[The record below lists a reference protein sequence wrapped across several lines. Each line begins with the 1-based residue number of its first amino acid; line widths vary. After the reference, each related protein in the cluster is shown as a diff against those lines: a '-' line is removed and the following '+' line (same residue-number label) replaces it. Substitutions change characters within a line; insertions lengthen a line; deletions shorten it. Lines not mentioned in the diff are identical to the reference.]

1 MNSWINE
8 FGDSFSGKRVVV
20 TGVNGF
26 IGGHL
31 RDALIAL
38 DAKVYG
44 LDRAGF
50 MNANIPGCQT
60 RTVDLTDLDAIKVV
74 ISEIRPNIIYHLASM
89 VTARQDV
96 DLVLPMLQNN
106 LLGTVN
112 LLLAATELDCERLVA
127 VGSAEEPEDGV
138 PNSPYAA
145 SKSAAMMYAKMFF
158 QIYALPVVTARLFMT
173 YGPRQQADKLIPY
186 SILSLLQ
193 DQIPNLDSG
202 ERVVDF
208 VYIMDIIRGLLLA
221 GIRPAVDGK
230 VFEFGSGTGIKIKDA
245 VALLAEMMGNV
256 VQPKVGVQT
265 NRLGEKH
272 FIADPDVAWKSL
284 GWKPLWS
291 LQNGLKET
299 VAWYQAGAEL
309 KPR

>member
-1 MNSWINE
+1 
-8 FGDSFSGKRVVV
+8 
-20 TGVNGF
+20 
-26 IGGHL
+26 
-31 RDALIAL
+31 
-38 DAKVYG
+38 
-44 LDRAGF
+44 
-50 MNANIPGCQT
+50 
-60 RTVDLTDLDAIKVV
+60 
-74 ISEIRPNIIYHLASM
+74 
-89 VTARQDV
+89 
-96 DLVLPMLQNN
+96 
-106 LLGTVN
+106 
-112 LLLAATELDCERLVA
+112 
-127 VGSAEEPEDGV
+127 
-138 PNSPYAA
+138 
-145 SKSAAMMYAKMFF
+145 
-158 QIYALPVVTARLFMT
+158 
-173 YGPRQQADKLIPY
+173 
-186 SILSLLQ
+186 
-193 DQIPNLDSG
+193 
-202 ERVVDF
+202 VDF